1 MTEIYRIY
9 KVNTLVVETLAYG
22 EYCQNTIFVCQVD
35 LKVDDVRPRMD
46 KNGNIRKNDFIELS
60 MEAKL
65 LDVTER
71 KAPAAETPKE
81 QKKTV
86 NKLYNSNCKLLQKK
100 LSQHQ
105 FGSKWNLNFWLTFSL
120 PKSKYSRESRQVG
133 GLNDQVK
140 KEYLMWCTNLCKCLV
155 FL

>member
-71 KAPAAETPKE
+71 KAPPAETPKE
-81 QKKTV
+81 QKKLLT
-86 NKLYNSNCKLLQKK
+86 NYTIQTANCCKK
-100 LSQHQ
+100 NFLNI
-105 FGSKWNLNFWLTFSL
+105 NLA
-120 PKSKYSRESRQVG
+120 
-133 GLNDQVK
+133 
-140 KEYLMWCTNLCKCLV
+140 TNGI
-155 FL
+155 

>member
-1 MTEIYRIY
+1 MD
-9 KVNTLVVETLAYG
+9 KM
-22 EYCQNTIFVCQVD
+22 FVCQVD

-46 KNGNIRKNDFIELS
+46 KNGNIKKNDFIELS

-71 KAPAAETPKE
+71 KAPTAEKHKE
-81 QKKTV
+81 QKK
-86 NKLYNSNCKLLQKK
+86 LLTNYTIQTSKK
-100 LSQHQ
+100 KKKNSQHQ

>member
-1 MTEIYRIY
+1 MD
-9 KVNTLVVETLAYG
+9 KM
-22 EYCQNTIFVCQVD
+22 FVCQVD

-46 KNGNIRKNDFIELS
+46 KNGNIKKNDFIELS

-71 KAPAAETPKE
+71 KAPPAETPKE
-81 QKKTV
+81 QKKQLT
-86 NKLYNSNCKLLQKK
+86 NYTIQTSNCCKK
-100 LSQHQ
+100 NSQHQ

>member
-86 NKLYNSNCKLLQKK
+86 NKLYNSNCKLLQKNF
-100 LSQHQ
+100 LNI
-105 FGSKWNLNFWLTFSL
+105 NLAAN
-120 PKSKYSRESRQVG
+120 G
-133 GLNDQVK
+133 I
-140 KEYLMWCTNLCKCLV
+140 
-155 FL
+155 